1 MKKCPGED
9 DGGKQMSSRSIIE
22 EVPGFYRIIALAK
35 MRETPDVTFDVI
47 PQKLIPRVDGIDRV
61 YHRKDAVS
69 PGPVNGVSQPWYM
82 HFHQDDNLMVLHGAR
97 HVDIYV
103 KSFGRILSFE
113 VTPFEILKEGELIYS
128 GPAMLVWP
136 CGVFHRIC
144 SGADGSMSVNFATR
158 YEGFDIKTNFNIYDL
173 DPSTGEYRLLREGS
187 MDQFPVD

>member
-1 MKKCPGED
+1 MAG
-9 DGGKQMSSRSIIE
+9 RSIIE

-35 MRETPDVTFDVI
+35 MRETPDVTFDVV
-47 PQKLIPRVDGIDRV
+47 PQNLIPRVDGIDRV

-69 PGPVNGVSQPWYM
+69 PGPVNDVQQPWYM
-82 HFHQDDNLMVLHGAR
+82 HFHQDDNLMVLHGKRVA
-97 HVDIYV
+97 DIYI

-113 VTPFEILKEGELIYS
+113 VTPHEIFKEGKKIYS

-136 CGVFHRIC
+136 CGVFHRIR
-144 SGADGSMSVNFATR
+144 SGLEGSMSVNFATR

-173 DPSTGEYRLLREGS
+173 DPSTGDYRMLREGS